1 MTKKEAV
8 EYARKR
14 LNEGATE
21 EELFGELFE
30 LTEKSEPT
38 IVGYVKAAKDEIE
51 MGNALEPEKS
61 KGFDD
66 PFAKYVIK
74 DNEKDSCIMIVEN
87 IVVSDTELEGEYPNE
102 RPKRLSKPYI
112 LRVNPMFYR
121 RRFLSGDYKR
131 QGLTVHKVIWTPKG
145 VEDLD
150 LKK

>member
-30 LTEKSEPT
+30 LSEKSEVT
-38 IVGYVKAAKDEIE
+38 ISSYIKAAKEEIE
-51 MGNALEPEKS
+51 LGEALNPS
-61 KGFDD
+61 LANSFSD
-66 PFAKYVIK
+66 PFADYVIK

-121 RRFLSGDYKR
+121 RRFLTGDYKR
-131 QGLTVHKVIWTPKG
+131 QGLTVHKVLWTPKG
-145 VEDLD
+145 VEELE
-150 LKK
+150 LK